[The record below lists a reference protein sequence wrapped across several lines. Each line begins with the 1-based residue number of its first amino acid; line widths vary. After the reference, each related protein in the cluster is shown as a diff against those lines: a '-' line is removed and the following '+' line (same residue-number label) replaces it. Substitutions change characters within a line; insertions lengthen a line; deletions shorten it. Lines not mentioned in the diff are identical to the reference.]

1 MAKKITARE
10 VAEKA
15 GVSRTTVSMILHQN
29 PDIRF
34 SEETRSRVLQ
44 ACNELG
50 YQPPS
55 KNKEYV
61 QRKKIL
67 LAVCPSYENF
77 HYGRVVDRLQARALE
92 LGYRLMTYNTFRD
105 SSVEGEILQFCK
117 EMPVSGVLF
126 LYNPENGAI
135 INRLGQLLPVL
146 QVYDKS
152 VAPDI
157 DVVELDNFKVGRMM
171 GEHLLELGHRH
182 VAAIFPS
189 LSSKHLGRLRRVEG
203 LQEAFRRNG
212 LDPEKY
218 LQIHTPQPGDVPHWQ
233 TASGYDVGMLITG
246 RLLDENCRETAFVG
260 NNDMAAYGIM
270 DAILSRGKRI
280 PQDYSVIGCDNLTIS
295 GFRRMSL
302 TSVDSF
308 NAQRAQEAVRIIVQK
323 IERSGR
329 ADQGH
334 VPVETVRV
342 AYEPRLIRRASTGR
356 CPVREDK

>member
-1 MAKKITARE
+1 MAKKITAKE

-34 SEETRSRVLQ
+34 SEETRDRVLQ
-44 ACNELG
+44 ACRELG
-50 YQPPS
+50 YKPPAKARS
-55 KNKEYV
+55 NVE
-61 QRKKIL
+61 RKKIL

-77 HYGRVVDRLQARALE
+77 HYGRVVDRMQARAVE
-92 LGYRLMTYNTFRD
+92 LGYRLMASSTFRD
-105 SSVEGEILQFCK
+105 SYVEADVLNFCR

-126 LYNPENGAI
+126 LYNPEDSTI
-135 INRLGQLLPVL
+135 ISTLGQLLPVL

-157 DVVELDNFKVGRMM
+157 DAVELDNFKVGCMM
-171 GEHLLELGHRH
+171 GQHLLELGHRH

-189 LSSKHLGRLRRVEG
+189 LSSKHLGRRRRVEG
-203 LQEAFRRNG
+203 LQEAFRRQG
-212 LDPEKY
+212 LDPGKY
-218 LQIHTPQPGDVPHWQ
+218 LQVYTPQPGDVPHWQ
-233 TASGYDVGMLITG
+233 TASGYDVGMLIAG
-246 RLLDENCRETAFVG
+246 RLLDENCVETAFVG

-270 DAILSRGKRI
+270 DAIFSRGKRI

-302 TSVDSF
+302 TSVDTF

-323 IERSGR
+323 IERSR
-329 ADQGH
+329 NRESMM
-334 VPVETVRV
+334 PVETVRV
-342 AYEPRLIRRASTGR
+342 AYEPRLIRRSSTGK
-356 CPVREDK
+356 CPLR